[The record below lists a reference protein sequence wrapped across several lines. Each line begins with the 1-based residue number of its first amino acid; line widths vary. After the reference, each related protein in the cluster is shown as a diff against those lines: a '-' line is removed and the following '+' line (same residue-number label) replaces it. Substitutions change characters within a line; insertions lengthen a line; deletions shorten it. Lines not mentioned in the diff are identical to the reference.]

1 MALFVFLTCLGV
13 FIGGVVEDDQ
23 PVLTTQQEQ
32 MKPEPLKY
40 DGNMQCRDHT
50 AESCF

>member
-1 MALFVFLTCLGV
+1 MALFVFLTCIGV
-13 FIGGVVEDDQ
+13 MIGGIVEDDYT
-23 PVLTTQQEQ
+23 PPTATQEQ

-40 DGNMQCRDHT
+40 DGNIQCRDHT